1 MPVISKFLTCNEHFT
16 VMSVMWCRCATTE
29 ACPGFFFM
37 NVFLASIAGYE
48 EPRTCWEH
56 YLSGVWDKNSGV
68 IISSVRGHISA
79 DMLTWLRIKKI
90 NVLHVG
96 MNKSHAIL
104 FVLHFDKLYL
114 ACGRQ
119 YSFPISFVIF
129 LYIQGSFLLSI
140 AATILHKDYFNLSN
154 SDN

>member
-1 MPVISKFLTCNEHFT
+1 MRNGGSLSRILSRTFSLRSRALVWRALH
-16 VMSVMWCRCATTE
+16 
-29 ACPGFFFM
+29 
-37 NVFLASIAGYE
+37 
-48 EPRTCWEH
+48 TCWEH

-68 IISSVRGHISA
+68 IISSFRGYISA